1 MSTNAKAPLALLGAA
16 GSPYTRKMLALLRFR
31 RIPHAIHWGSHRNPP
46 PGLPEPKVKLLPT
59 FYFPTADGF
68 EAVTDSTPI
77 IRRLEREHAGRSV
90 IPDDPVVAFLN
101 DLIEDYAD
109 EWLTKAM
116 FHFRWAHAADIENA
130 GPMLIFW
137 HDPTLPDQVAE
148 GAAREISKRQIDRL
162 YVVGSNPTTAATIE
176 ASYARFVD
184 VLDGLIERQG
194 YVLGARPSAADF
206 AIQGQLSQL
215 AIIEPTS
222 AAITVQRSR
231 RVRAWLDRVEDL
243 SGLEPD
249 AAPWASRADLPDTLR
264 PLLTEI
270 GRVYAPFLLANAK
283 AAMGGTETVEAV
295 IDGRP
300 WTQPTFPYQ
309 AKCLMA
315 LRQAHAALSAAD
327 RAAADAMLAGTGCEA
342 LFGGM

>member
-1 MSTNAKAPLALLGAA
+1 MSTQTSKPLALLGAA

-31 RIPHAIHWGSHRNPP
+31 RISHAIHWGSHRSPP
-46 PGLPEPKVKLLPT
+46 AGLPEPKVKLLPT
-59 FYFPTADGF
+59 FYFPTGDGF

-101 DLIEDYAD
+101 DLVEDYAD

-137 HDPTLPDQVAE
+137 HDPTTPAGPAE
-148 GAAREISKRQIDRL
+148 AAAREISKRQIDRL
-162 YVVGSNPTTAATIE
+162 HVVGSNPVTAPTIE
-176 ASYARFVD
+176 ASYARFVE
-184 VLDGLIERQG
+184 VLDGVIARQG

-243 SGLEPD
+243 SGLDPD
-249 AAPWASRADLPDTLR
+249 AAGWATRADLAESLR
-264 PLLTEI
+264 SLLSEI
-270 GRVYAPFLLANAK
+270 GRVYAPFLRANAR
-283 AAMGGTETVEAV
+283 AAMAEAPSVETE

-309 AKCLMA
+309 AKCLAA
-315 LRQAHAALSAAD
+315 LRQTQAALSPAD
-327 RAAADAMLAGTGCEA
+327 RAALDAMLAGTGCET
-342 LFGGM
+342 LFEPL

>member
-1 MSTNAKAPLALLGAA
+1 MSEEASQPLALLGAA
-16 GSPYTRKMLALLRFR
+16 GSPYTRKMLSLLRFR

-59 FYFPTADGF
+59 FYFPTGGGL

-90 IPDDPVVAFLN
+90 IPDDPVVSFLN
-101 DLIEDYAD
+101 DLVEDYAD

-137 HDPTLPDQVAE
+137 HDPTTPSDFAE
-148 GAAREISKRQIDRL
+148 LAAREISKRQIDRL
-162 YVVGSNPTTAATIE
+162 YVVGSNPVTAPTIE

-184 VLDGLIERQG
+184 ILDAVIARQG
-194 YVLGARPSAADF
+194 FVLGARPSAADF

-249 AAPWASRADLPDTLR
+249 AAGWASRADLAETLR
-264 PLLTEI
+264 PLLAEI
-270 GRVYAPFLLANAK
+270 GRVYAPFLRANAK
-283 AAMGGTETVEAV
+283 AAMAQAPTVEAE

-309 AKCLMA
+309 AKCLAA
-315 LRQAHAALSAAD
+315 LRQTREALSSAD
-327 RAAADAMLAGTGCEA
+327 QGALDALLADTGCEI
-342 LFGGM
+342 LFDPL